1 MYSALLSFV
10 PGRTCGSPPFLV
22 GALCCSPQA
31 FSLAAFS
38 SRSPLLFRPLQVG
51 SLLSPGR
58 GQEPGFLFPERAS
71 IPHVWLDF
79 SFPVLLFP
87 FPVRIVSRLMPISAG
102 FPVLLH
108 GRSLKR
114 PFFCG
119 SFFPHAHWSREVVR
133 SSPFFLSSLFFFLY
147 FSLCQRQ
154 SREGQGGKDKKRNS
168 DMATD
173 TPEDALVK
181 GPSSLIEGTRQG
193 LQRMSWPAPRAHAP
207 GSRTAPPERW
217 KSACRAVHQTGAC
230 IGGPTTT
237 DPLVVSGCQHRR
249 PFDEVKVCPPPP
261 PQEHHE

>member
-1 MYSALLSFV
+1 MRGRGESERKEEKERGKETGGRGRGQKGRVLKKGGREGRDEVEGGSKDVKFRGQGSKVPVLTALFSFAPPLSVAGQGLSSRSAVCDVSSLSPHVTCTALFFLLSLGALAALLF
-10 PGRTCGSPPFLV
+10 FLV

-58 GQEPGFLFPERAS
+58 GQGPGFLFPERAS

-119 SFFPHAHWSREVVR
+119 SFFPHAQWSRGSGSFIPV
-133 SSPFFLSSLFFFLY
+133 LSFM
-147 FSLCQRQ
+147 Q
-154 SREGQGGKDKKRNS
+154 
-168 DMATD
+168 
-173 TPEDALVK
+173 
-181 GPSSLIEGTRQG
+181 I
-193 LQRMSWPAPRAHAP
+193 PRGHF
-207 GSRTAPPERW
+207 T
-217 KSACRAVHQTGAC
+217 C
-230 IGGPTTT
+230 IGHLHLLHQPCAARE
-237 DPLVVSGCQHRR
+237 PAMRFL
-249 PFDEVKVCPPPP
+249 
-261 PQEHHE
+261 